1 MSWAR
6 SQDLYLAITAPVGQQ
21 LVRGAGNLSPVE
33 RPIFIFGDKF
43 PVRLLLIQ
51 AGDNGVGSTPVL
63 LDPTDIIN
71 LAGSIDTS
79 ADTILFL
86 ATGFTNVG
94 DDTNPVYQA
103 VLDLNTEELLA
114 ALGNDDSLLVN
125 VDVEIKNAANTQRRT
140 LRFQASIL
148 QQVFEGDEPPPVS
161 IPDYPDAASIALK
174 APANGTYRIKTTV
187 DGTFLQLIDVATGK
201 FRSIWFNA
209 GVLQIGPEEV

>member
-43 PVRLLLIQ
+43 PVR
-51 AGDNGVGSTPVL
+51 